1 MEQWIDSMP
10 LSKPPLHFDKR
21 KGNWVE
27 KPQTFVEELV
37 EKSDDFH
44 AGLVMGIGVGSLLF
58 CIIML
63 LAFATH
69 LL

>member
-1 MEQWIDSMP
+1 MP
-10 LSKPPLHFDKR
+10 HKPPKLHFDKR

-27 KPQTFVEELV
+27 KPQTFVEELM

-44 AGLVMGIGVGSLLF
+44 AGLLVGAGVGGALYTF
-58 CIIML
+58 IMI

>member
-1 MEQWIDSMP
+1 MKAPQ
-10 LSKPPLHFDKR
+10 LHFDKR

-27 KPQTFVEELV
+27 RPQSFVEELS

-44 AGLVMGIGVGSLLF
+44 VGLIIGAGVGGLLF
-58 CIIML
+58 SLIML
-63 LAFATH
+63 LAFATQ